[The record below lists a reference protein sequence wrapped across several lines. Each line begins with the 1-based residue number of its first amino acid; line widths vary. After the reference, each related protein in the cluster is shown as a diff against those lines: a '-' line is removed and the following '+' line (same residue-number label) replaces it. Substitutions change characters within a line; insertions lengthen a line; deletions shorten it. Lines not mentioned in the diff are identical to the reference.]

1 MIEVTSVLHDLAW
14 PVTILIAWVAGE
26 FVHQRLKLPR
36 ISAYAL
42 IGFLF
47 APTQLGILPVA
58 QSAPMLLLANI
69 AFGLMLFES
78 GYRIN
83 LRWLRVNPWIT
94 ITSLTEAGLT
104 FAAVYQLVLWF
115 GQPAST
121 ALLLAAL
128 SIATSPA
135 TVIRVVNEYRSS
147 GQVTERVL
155 HISTL
160 NCVVAVF
167 VFKVVVGF
175 ALFETSGSL
184 LQAAYSSLFVLALSV
199 VLGTVAGLLTPA
211 LLRLTDR
218 TTQDSTLAFTI
229 AVICL
234 VALTHSLKLSPVL
247 AALTF
252 GLVAR
257 HRRIALQSSQRGFG
271 ALGDLLSV
279 LLFVFIAAALEWRHV
294 VTGVGL
300 GLSIIIVRQLA
311 KIAGVGLFAHISGS
325 TWRKGL
331 LVGMATTPISAFVIL
346 VLEQT
351 RHIGINLVDQLAP
364 LAAAALTLEVFGP
377 ILVQR
382 ALIWARE
389 VPESREP

>member
-1 MIEVTSVLHDLAW
+1 
-14 PVTILIAWVAGE
+14 
-26 FVHQRLKLPR
+26 
-36 ISAYAL
+36 
-42 IGFLF
+42 
-47 APTQLGILPVA
+47 
-58 QSAPMLLLANI
+58 
-69 AFGLMLFES
+69 
-78 GYRIN
+78 
-83 LRWLRVNPWIT
+83 
-94 ITSLTEAGLT
+94 
-104 FAAVYQLVLWF
+104 
-115 GQPAST
+115 
-121 ALLLAAL
+121 
-128 SIATSPA
+128 
-135 TVIRVVNEYRSS
+135 
-147 GQVTERVL
+147 
-155 HISTL
+155 
-160 NCVVAVF
+160 
-167 VFKVVVGF
+167 
-175 ALFETSGSL
+175 
-184 LQAAYSSLFVLALSV
+184 
-199 VLGTVAGLLTPA
+199 
-211 LLRLTDR
+211 
-218 TTQDSTLAFTI
+218 
-229 AVICL
+229 VICL